1 LSWIVAAT
9 SASALPIGF
18 GLNQGDLQYSEIRND
33 HFFVYHDKRVPTE
46 GAMVLNALEAVRPI
60 MERWFDEKRIR
71 PLPVILSAVTE
82 NASFANIVTDAIEI
96 QTLGQADKS
105 LTWHEYTHTTMY
117 SRFRNFFGPAGDLL
131 HVVWMPAWYLEGLA
145 EALSVSVGSDV
156 TAGIERWQALTGNW
170 PTYDRLH
177 SLYAKAGFF
186 ETGYATAGAMVSY
199 LFRKSDPNRMAGFLA
214 SFRDYTMPWW
224 WPWSIV
230 PYNGFLPMDAAL
242 EELVDMNGEE
252 LYAAYKEDAKAFWQ
266 GYSKAPFLYG
276 EPGDRRGFS
285 SINGLRTNGRD
296 VLHVTTVDDEAQEVA
311 LEFDAD
317 TGWATGWEKQV
328 ALEEKM
334 ATIARIVSPELSAA
348 VDYEPRGFD
357 PRKPTSE
364 ILLAW
369 KTKKPARQSI
379 KRPAQVYGLFETPK
393 HIAWFE
399 MQQAATRLCYVAKD
413 KVGKAK
419 PSCPVRATQPTR
431 LRLLGETVERTG
443 ARRHGLVKKVWL
455 HREHEKLTGSRNE
468 IVAFDFETMRL
479 NEPFLTTEARPVA
492 VAPAGADLWVLLAE
506 RNQRTLRRYD
516 AKGACAGM
524 LRYKDHLLD
533 LLALDDGSV
542 VVGLYGGSAKYL
554 RKIPRGE
561 QKLTSCVKED
571 GPISP
576 LLHAVRHESEDA
588 PVDLK
593 AAFAGADLWR
603 KDPVPLAPEAA
614 AQLAAAPALDKDLQG
629 DKKRIKKAKEAA
641 WRGRPVLLFPWIG
654 AEDALGTQYG
664 AVSVPLM
671 DHLQNETL
679 RATFLY
685 GPASRYPYSELALTS
700 TRFRTTI
707 DVAVYRSQTY
717 NGRFLKCLE
726 RDAESRCVDSTV
738 ESGFLDE
745 KGGRLET
752 DTPFQL
758 LGGSGSFALG
768 AKYAHLNPYLGPTRV
783 RNGWLAEPMAGL
795 SLAHALGTFS
805 WSNYLSGRIA
815 PAALNENFDYNQVG
829 FGSTISRTIGPLWA
843 TRLSLGIE
851 GSRTRGP
858 KRRELQEVYRPLKTF
873 VPGSGG
879 GYNQNSFPLAGEAG
893 GGLFSPVFA
902 DTQGRVKV
910 NTTTP
915 LVSDLDTLLWILYLE
930 RLDFSMFYNYG
941 AAWNGAE
948 PRRGWDKLIRAHG
961 YALDLQLENK
971 GVRFNLGVGA
981 GQVVGQAFEVYLT
994 TGFDAL
1000 F

>member
-614 AQLAAAPALDKDLQG
+614 AQLAAAPALDKDQEGQG
-629 DKKRIKKAKEAA
+629 
-641 WRGRPVLLFPWIG
+641 GRLARPSR
-654 AEDALGTQYG
+654 A
-664 AVSVPLM
+664 AVSV
-671 DHLQNETL
+671 DWSRG
-679 RATFLY
+679 RA
-685 GPASRYPYSELALTS
+685 RH
-700 TRFRTTI
+700 
-707 DVAVYRSQTY
+707 AVR
-717 NGRFLKCLE
+717 R
-726 RDAESRCVDSTV
+726 
-738 ESGFLDE
+738 
-745 KGGRLET
+745 
-752 DTPFQL
+752 
-758 LGGSGSFALG
+758 
-768 AKYAHLNPYLGPTRV
+768 RV
-783 RNGWLAEPMAGL
+783 RA
-795 SLAHALGTFS
+795 
-805 WSNYLSGRIA
+805 
-815 PAALNENFDYNQVG
+815 
-829 FGSTISRTIGPLWA
+829 
-843 TRLSLGIE
+843 
-851 GSRTRGP
+851 
-858 KRRELQEVYRPLKTF
+858 
-873 VPGSGG
+873 
-879 GYNQNSFPLAGEAG
+879 
-893 GGLFSPVFA
+893 
-902 DTQGRVKV
+902 
-910 NTTTP
+910 
-915 LVSDLDTLLWILYLE
+915 
-930 RLDFSMFYNYG
+930 
-941 AAWNGAE
+941 
-948 PRRGWDKLIRAHG
+948 AHG
-961 YALDLQLENK
+961 PPAK
-971 GVRFNLGVGA
+971 
-981 GQVVGQAFEVYLT
+981 
-994 TGFDAL
+994 
-1000 F
+1000 